1 MCVFV
6 AGFLISFILEKVI
19 FEDHDATHGHDH
31 ITVIEHQSG
40 PEGDLV
46 LSLSFVV
53 SFYLVLCAKLKAL
66 CGRSDN
72 DSLQASTEHIL
83 LQSSATPDRL
93 RETTEIE
100 LDVYPLLTKDE
111 ESVDRAKEGELT
123 MLY

>member
-1 MCVFV
+1 MCVV

-53 SFYLVLCAKLKAL
+53 SFHLVLCAKLKAL

-83 LQSSATPDRL
+83 LQSSATPDR
-93 RETTEIE
+93 EATEIE
-100 LDVYPLLTKDE
+100 LDVYPLLIKDE